1 MFRPP
6 PKPPLASSPAPGYA
20 GGRPLHARIVET
32 LRYFSDEIDS
42 RRAGGLGEAQAA
54 GYIAGRLRRADYAA
68 AVQSFTA
75 GVSEKLPLALCT
87 LLGAAGG
94 SIAIL
99 ARNTRLGPFWGGL
112 ALLLLAAAL
121 GLLLAEVD
129 VLPIG
134 TTTLRRLVKGK
145 TSQSVIAGRA
155 AKGKKTKWRV
165 LVVAPLDGPLRS
177 VLHRQ
182 GLLVLFGVLVLET
195 VAVVA
200 LLFTAAPWLHGL
212 AAVCAVGVGLLGVWI
227 VLRLW
232 DRTPLPAI
240 YGAGELTTLM
250 MVAEELEALH
260 AVEVWIVALGGSTIG
275 TENIRALFAQ
285 YPFSAADTCIINLH
299 AINGGQPVFVTR
311 EGLLRERR
319 SDRMLLAAAA
329 DADAADIMIDAE
341 PRRIRERTLAQ
352 ALAHRRLRTIT
363 ISSHS
368 DVSPFATPEPATIER
383 CVRLV
388 VGMIRGLDL

>member
-6 PKPPLASSPAPGYA
+6 PKPPLASSQAPGYA

-75 GVSEKLPLALCT
+75 GGSEKLPLALCG
-87 LLGAAGG
+87 LLGAASG

-99 ARNTRLGPFWGGL
+99 GRNTRLGPFWIGL
-112 ALLLLAAAL
+112 AVLLLVVAL
-121 GLLLAEVD
+121 RLVLAEVD
-129 VLPIG
+129 VLPMG
-134 TTTLRRLVKGK
+134 TSTLRRLLRGK

-182 GLLVLFGVLVLET
+182 GLLLLLFVLVLET
-195 VAVVA
+195 FALVA
-200 LLFTAAPWLHGL
+200 LLFIPAPWLLVL
-212 AAVCAVGVGLLGVWI
+212 AAVCTVGTGLLGVWI

-250 MVAEELEALH
+250 MVAEELEALY

-329 DADAADIMIDAE
+329 DADAADITIDAE

-352 ALAHRRLRTIT
+352 ALAHRRFRTIT

-368 DVSPFATPEPATIER
+368 DVSPFVTPDPATIER

-388 VGMIRGLDL
+388 VAMIRGLDM